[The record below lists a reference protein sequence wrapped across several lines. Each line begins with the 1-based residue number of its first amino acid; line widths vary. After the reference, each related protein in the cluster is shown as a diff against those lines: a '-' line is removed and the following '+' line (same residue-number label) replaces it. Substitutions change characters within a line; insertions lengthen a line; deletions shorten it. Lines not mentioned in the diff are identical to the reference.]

1 MQRVREVD
9 VLGDVLHLFGS
20 IPFDSAELQ
29 SEMDHYARI
38 MGARAPHPTAVGKR
52 LAALGYR
59 KTGRGRGE
67 GGRKVSVYRFKMK
80 AIVKRA

>member
-1 MQRVREVD
+1 MRQVD

-20 IPFDSAELQ
+20 IPFDSGELQ
-29 SEMDHYARI
+29 AEIDHYARI
-38 MGARAPHPTAVGKR
+38 VGVDAPHPTAVGKR

-67 GGRKVSVYRFKMK
+67 GGKKVSVYRHTLKT
-80 AIVKRA
+80 ISKRA